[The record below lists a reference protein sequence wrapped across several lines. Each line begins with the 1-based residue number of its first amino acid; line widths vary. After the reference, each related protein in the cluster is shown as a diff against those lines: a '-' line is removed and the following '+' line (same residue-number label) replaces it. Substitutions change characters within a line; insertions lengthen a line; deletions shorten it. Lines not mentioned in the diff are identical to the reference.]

1 VDPLQHKY
9 PHYTPYQ
16 YAGNKPV
23 SYIDLD
29 GLEEAEALN
38 NTIIEYYSPE
48 GKWIGK
54 SGIDESEN
62 TVKVNAIVKDRS
74 VKLIVK

>member
-1 VDPLQHKY
+1 MYYYGARFYAGWIARFVSVDPLQHKY

-29 GLEEAEALN
+29 GREEVE
-38 NTIIEYYSPE
+38 
-48 GKWIGK
+48 K
-54 SGIDESEN
+54 
-62 TVKVNAIVKDRS
+62 
-74 VKLIVK
+74 